1 MPVSIHF
8 VSLNAVLGSAI
19 EATSSEPKQYE
30 ILGEITVEDVF
41 YNGLLL
47 GGNL

>member
-1 MPVSIHF
+1 MPF
-8 VSLNAVLGSAI
+8 WNVLLRLCLANRSHHG
-19 EATSSEPKQYE
+19 
-30 ILGEITVEDVF
+30 ILGKITVEDVF

>member
-1 MPVSIHF
+1 MPF
-8 VSLNAVLGSAI
+8 WEVLLRPRLANRSND
-19 EATSSEPKQYE
+19 E